1 MFARIFMAARNCYK
15 RQETPRKKGKT
26 CWEKKDFHAHVLRF
40 GISSLTPST
49 SALLV
54 SDVIPPRTYIAS
66 GAFGLQ
72 RLRGRLEALR
82 RERTSQWDER
92 EGEDQYVHEV
102 GCVERERV
110 TLVLSVKDYREAA
123 RL

>member
-1 MFARIFMAARNCYK
+1 MRLLATAAENK
-15 RQETPRKKGKT
+15 RVLGRKGRHVGRKRT
-26 CWEKKDFHAHVLRF
+26 FAHVLRF
-40 GISSLTPST
+40 GISSLTPT
-49 SALLV
+49 PLV

-82 RERTSQWDER
+82 GRGCRDER
-92 EGEDQYVHEV
+92 KGEDQYVQEV
-102 GCVERERV
+102 SCVERERV
-110 TLVLSVKDYREAA
+110 TSVLSVKDYREAA

>member
-1 MFARIFMAARNCYK
+1 MLEEKGLSKIRNLVFNPP
-15 RQETPRKKGKT
+15 T
-26 CWEKKDFHAHVLRF
+26 
-40 GISSLTPST
+40 ST
-49 SALLV
+49 LLV

-82 RERTSQWDER
+82 RERTSQRDER
-92 EGEDQYVHEV
+92 KGEDQYVHEV

-110 TLVLSVKDYREAA
+110 TSVLSVKDYREAA